1 MTPDGI
7 PTPDWDHV
15 HELAVDIANASTQG
29 DTVLSEAKT
38 EQLICFLRELQTRYG
53 NLPSIL
59 GTLGDYIDDEV
70 ERYDLYAQ
78 GVAEARR
85 IGDQKNLL
93 ILLESIL
100 ELECLDSEQRCF
112 WETQLNAV
120 KINSK
125 VNEGPPSVS

>member
-7 PTPDWDHV
+7 LTSDWDHV
-15 HELAVDIANASTQG
+15 HELAVSIANASTQS
-29 DTVLSEAKT
+29 DTVLSAAKT

-53 NLPSIL
+53 NLPSIV

-85 IGDQKNLL
+85 IGEQKNLL

-112 WETQLNAV
+112 WEAQLNAV
-120 KINSK
+120 RINST
-125 VNEGPPSVS
+125 VTEGPTSAS